1 MNEYLRLKKSN
12 CKNCYK
18 CIRQCPVKSIKFQ
31 NNQAH
36 IIEDECILCGQCFVV
51 CPQNAKEIR
60 NDTGAVRELIASGRP
75 VYASVAPSF
84 VANYPGATIAGMEK
98 ALRALGFAGASETAV
113 GATTVKTV
121 YDEMCERGDD
131 DVIISS
137 CCHTV
142 NLLIRKYFPQAIGC
156 LAPVLS
162 PMQAHCKSLK
172 ALHPDAAAVFIG
184 PCISKKDEAAQ
195 YPGVVDFALTFEEL
209 TAWMEGEGVT
219 VEAAPDAEAGGKAR
233 LFPTTAA
240 SCARWSAARPTTP
253 TSPSTASTTASAR
266 CARSARAG

>member
-1 MNEYLRLKKSN
+1 MHPLRPVLRRLSAE
-12 CKNCYK
+12 
-18 CIRQCPVKSIKFQ
+18 RQG
-31 NNQAH
+31 
-36 IIEDECILCGQCFVV
+36 D
-51 CPQNAKEIR
+51 PQRHRRRPRADR
-60 NDTGAVRELIASGRP
+60 VGRP

-195 YPGVVDFALTFEEL
+195 YPGRRRF
-209 TAWMEGEGVT
+209 
-219 VEAAPDAEAGGKAR
+219 
-233 LFPTTAA
+233 
-240 SCARWSAARPTTP
+240 
-253 TSPSTASTTASAR
+253 
-266 CARSARAG
+266 RADL